1 MTEVPF
7 LIEARDLADDD
18 HITLRRKLQAMRD
31 DPFEYGSVAIYW
43 WKRDNIWRDDP
54 ADFFEANRDYYLE
67 YAREM
72 FAENLA

>member
-7 LIEARDLADDD
+7 LIEARELADDE
-18 HITLRRKLQAMRD
+18 HHGLTRELEIMRD
-31 DPFEYGSVAIYW
+31 HPCDYGSAAIYW
-43 WKRDNIWRDDP
+43 WKRENIWRDDP

-67 YAREM
+67 QAREL